1 MWNIDE
7 FLSGLNIDLD
17 RLRDVFTYDPQAP
30 MIFSSGI
37 FLWLFVAFILVYLLL
52 QRRTTARL
60 LFVTLFSYYFY
71 YKSSGTY
78 FFLLGLVTVCDFFI
92 ARLMAREAIPWLR
105 KAWVVLSLFI
115 NLGLLCYFK
124 YTNFL
129 GETFASLTGG
139 TFTTMD
145 IFLPVGISFFT
156 FQSLSYTIDV
166 YRRQI
171 TPLTSLLDYAFYVSF
186 FPQLVAGPIVRAR
199 DFIPQIRRP
208 LFVSREMFGR
218 GIFLIVSGLFK
229 KAVISD
235 YISVN
240 FVERIFDNPTLYSG
254 VENLMGVYGYALQ
267 IYCDFSG
274 YSDMAIGIALLLGF
288 HFNINF
294 DSPYK
299 SASITEFWRRWH
311 ISLSSWLRDYLYIS
325 LGGNRKGKIR
335 QYANLIITMT
345 KAVACGNRIQSVF
358 AMQSSQTSGSRHPE
372 ETLRGQVEFRNAGI
386 TYGVAGAE
394 ALSSVSFLARP
405 GQTVGIIGGTGSG
418 KSTLVNLI
426 PRFYDATQ
434 GQVLVDGV
442 DVRELN
448 LEELRR
454 RIAVVPQ
461 KAVLFRGTIRSN
473 LLWGREDATEEEL
486 QAALTVAQAMEIVQG
501 KDQGLDA
508 EVQQGGGNLSGGQR
522 QRLTIAR
529 ALIRQ
534 PEILILDDS
543 ASALDYA
550 TDARLRAAIGALPNP
565 PTTFVVSQR
574 AASIRHADWILVLD
588 DGRVVGQGTHETL
601 LEQCPVYQEIYHSQ
615 FRKEAHSHVS

>member
-1 MWNIDE
+1 MDDLFTWLHIDPT
-7 FLSGLNIDLD
+7 
-17 RLRDVFTYDPQAP
+17 RLRDVFLYDPHSP

-37 FLWLFVAFILVYLLL
+37 FLWLFAAFIVVYLLL

-60 LFVTLFSYYFY
+60 MFVTLFSYYFY

-78 FFLLGLVTVCDFFI
+78 FFLLAVVTVSDFLL
-92 ARLMAREAIPWLR
+92 ALLMEHTVTRWKR
-105 KAWVVLSLFI
+105 KLWVVVSLCV

-129 GETFASLTGG
+129 LECWVSLTGG
-139 TFTTMD
+139 SFSMLD

-166 YRRQI
+166 YRREI
-171 TPLTSLLDYAFYVSF
+171 KPLTNLLDYAFYVSF

-208 LFVSREMFGR
+208 LFVSDEMFGR

-299 SASITEFWRRWH
+299 SASVTEFWRRWH

-325 LGGNRKGKIR
+325 LGGNRKGKVR
-335 QYANLIITMT
+335 QYVNLIITMFLGGLWHGASWNFVLWGVLHGVAL
-345 KAVACGNRIQSVF
+345 AVHKFWMSLTGRKKGEQSHGIRRFFGVVVTF
-358 AMQSSQTSGSRHPE
+358 HF
-372 ETLRGQVEFRNAGI
+372 VCFCWIFFRNADFATSVDMLRQI
-386 TYGVAGAE
+386 FTVFRPQLLPQLLAGYWE
-394 ALSSVSFLARP
+394 VFALMGLGYMLHFLPDSWERACTK
-405 GQTVGIIGGTGSG
+405 TVIRLPLLG
-418 KSTLVNLI
+418 
-426 PRFYDATQ
+426 
-434 GQVLVDGV
+434 
-442 DVRELN
+442 
-448 LEELRR
+448 
-454 RIAVVPQ
+454 
-461 KAVLFRGTIRSN
+461 KAVLMI
-473 LLWGREDATEEEL
+473 
-486 QAALTVAQAMEIVQG
+486 
-501 KDQGLDA
+501 
-508 EVQQGGGNLSGGQR
+508 
-522 QRLTIAR
+522 
-529 ALIRQ
+529 ALIYLVIQMKSSDIQ
-534 PEILILDDS
+534 P
-543 ASALDYA
+543 
-550 TDARLRAAIGALPNP
+550 
-565 PTTFVVSQR
+565 F
-574 AASIRHADWILVLD
+574 
-588 DGRVVGQGTHETL
+588 
-601 LEQCPVYQEIYHSQ
+601 IYFQ
-615 FRKEAHSHVS
+615 F